1 MVTYENRYGDKYIFI
16 LKDFETI
23 EVKGDFSM
31 YRLSP
36 LLDYADEY
44 NKSIFDLDL
53 YKFIDTKGIGKPT
66 EYQYMID
73 PTGGPYLVIGMDLGS
88 ILPQFKNLIITK
100 IKVIDEKGCILNYY
114 IK

>member
-1 MVTYENRYGDKYIFI
+1 MVTYENRYGDKFTFI
-16 LKDFETI
+16 LKNFETI

-31 YRLSP
+31 YRWSP
-36 LLDYADEY
+36 LLDYVDEY
-44 NKSIFDLDL
+44 NKNSFDLDL
-53 YKFIDTKGIGKPT
+53 CKFIDTKGIGKLT

-73 PTGGPYLVIGMDLGS
+73 PTGGPYLVIGMDLGN
-88 ILPQFKNLIITK
+88 ILPQLKNLIITK

>member
-1 MVTYENRYGDKYIFI
+1 MVTYGNRYGDKYIFI

-23 EVKGDFSM
+23 EVKGNFSM

-36 LLDYADEY
+36 LLDYSSEY
-44 NKSIFDLDL
+44 CESEFNLDL
-53 YKFIDTKGIGKPT
+53 YTFIDTKGIGKPT

-73 PTGGPYLVIGMDLGS
+73 PSGGPYLAIGMDLGD
-88 ILPQFKNLIITK
+88 ILHQFKNLVITK
-100 IKVIDEKGCILNYY
+100 IKVIDEKSIILNYY